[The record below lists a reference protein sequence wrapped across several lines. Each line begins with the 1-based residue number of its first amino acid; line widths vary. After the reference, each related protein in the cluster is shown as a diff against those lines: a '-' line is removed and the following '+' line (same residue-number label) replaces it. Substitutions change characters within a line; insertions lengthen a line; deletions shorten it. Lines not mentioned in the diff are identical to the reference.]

1 MKIQRFDNY
10 TVNENDTFNKIK
22 GDPKKLLEFYK
33 EEITDIIYDTLL
45 GNTDYP
51 QLKLDNII
59 ENEVEKNK
67 GTITLKYKLDE
78 IFDIYNAEKKLEIDP
93 IEFDI
98 TININSNSEQL
109 SKQIAKNKFKL

>member
-1 MKIQRFDNY
+1 MKIQRFNNY
-10 TVNENDTFNKIK
+10 TVYENDTYDKIK
-22 GDPKKLLEFYK
+22 GDPRKLLDFYK
-33 EEITDIIYDTLL
+33 GEITDIIYDTLL

-59 ENEVEKNK
+59 VNEVEKNK

-78 IFDIYNAEKKLEIDP
+78 IFDIYTAEKKLEIDP

-98 TININSNSEQL
+98 TININANSEQL
-109 SKQIAKNKFKL
+109 KKQITKNKFGL